1 MAPISTHRPVLVS
14 LRYAAREALAY
25 LRETQTPESMTI
37 VALEFIDQDAPELLD
52 LGVRADAVR
61 VCRVAELLRVNT
73 DAKKRRA

>member
-1 MAPISTHRPVLVS
+1 MLRAKPS
-14 LRYAAREALAY
+14 LTFVIPDPDPEYM
-25 LRETQTPESMTI
+25 TQG
-37 VALEFIDQDAPELLD
+37 VLEFIDQDAPELLD